1 MREAEVLP
9 KRKRHPALG
18 SFTNALRLSASFSMA
33 ESVAPDPSYMEKT
46 FAVISGLVCTW
57 RNVALAAWVVFF
69 GWEKEP

>member
-1 MREAEVLP
+1 
-9 KRKRHPALG
+9 
-18 SFTNALRLSASFSMA
+18 MA